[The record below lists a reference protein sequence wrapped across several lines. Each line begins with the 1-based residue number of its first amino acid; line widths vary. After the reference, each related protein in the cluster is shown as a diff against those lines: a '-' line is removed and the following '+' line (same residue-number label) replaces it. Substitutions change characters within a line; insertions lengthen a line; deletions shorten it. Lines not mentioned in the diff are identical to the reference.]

1 LKTHNFGGRLV
12 CDDGSDHFCPRDGTP
27 LSRPDGYNRSA
38 FSDHGI
44 FHCSTCSGMLL
55 NAEAASNS
63 MSENKLRNMHEAFET
78 NCEEVNLDCPCCDT
92 HMRVR
97 RIVFRRVNGTEMDP
111 IEIDGCPVCSTFW
124 FDAGELQRIV
134 NPDET
139 PYEEPGREASALLLA
154 LEILILL
161 PHRFV

>member
-1 LKTHNFGGRLV
+1 
-12 CDDGSDHFCPRDGTP
+12 
-27 LSRPDGYNRSA
+27 
-38 FSDHGI
+38 
-44 FHCSTCSGMLL
+44 MLL

-63 MSENKLRNMHEAFET
+63 MSEMKLREMHDAFET
-78 NCEEVNLDCPCCDT
+78 DCEEVDLDCPCCDA

-97 RIVFRRVNGTEMDP
+97 SIVFTRVNGTEMEP

-124 FDAGELQRIV
+124 FDAGELQRISNQDV
-134 NPDET
+134 P
-139 PYEEPGREASALLLA
+139 PYEESGREASALLLA

>member
-1 LKTHNFGGRLV
+1 M

-124 FDAGELQRIV
+124 FDAGELQSIV
-134 NPDET
+134 NPDEP

>member
-1 LKTHNFGGRLV
+1 
-12 CDDGSDHFCPRDGTP
+12 
-27 LSRPDGYNRSA
+27 
-38 FSDHGI
+38 
-44 FHCSTCSGMLL
+44 MLL

-63 MSENKLRNMHEAFET
+63 MSENKLRNMHEAFKT

-134 NPDET
+134 NPDEP

>member
-1 LKTHNFGGRLV
+1 
-12 CDDGSDHFCPRDGTP
+12 
-27 LSRPDGYNRSA
+27 
-38 FSDHGI
+38 
-44 FHCSTCSGMLL
+44 
-55 NAEAASNS
+55 
-63 MSENKLRNMHEAFET
+63 
-78 NCEEVNLDCPCCDT
+78 
-92 HMRVR
+92 MRVR
-97 RIVFRRVNGTEMDP
+97 GIVFTRVNGTDMQP